1 MAKYETP
8 NEPSP
13 DIFYNVDCLHEALN
27 DSGYICSHDFTSKV
41 MTSIHTKPIRGAFLY
56 GMAGTG
62 KSYLPMVLAKV
73 LDRQLFVHQCTQ
85 GTREEDLLVKTM
97 PSENT
102 ISGVKIGHGKIF
114 QAAIESRKR
123 PVMLMLDEWDKTRP
137 SADGFFLD
145 FLQYGRLSLPGVED
159 GEVNANL
166 DNLTIFITA
175 NDEREFHEALLRR
188 FPMISVSPIEPA
200 DVVTALELTHK
211 SNKLI
216 PQMIDLYTRSI
227 SASLPKPATI
237 QELRQLMDAVELLG
251 SSSDWD
257 TLVYQYITKTPEN
270 HILLSNQAKVESIDI
285 DKLVKLRA
293 DDYGVD
299 EVPARNDI
307 NKPKMPSLRNLA
319 KFNKSFSPNIHI
331 PTDASVVF
339 KRNDKSDDCIMQLN
353 MDKDDPETASMPE
366 WGSITKKYDFLTDD
380 IVASS
385 IHIIHRK
392 RTYSSIEGEILIKDK
407 YITRQELVRMLRG
420 KWLVHKRDSN
430 EIIARHQKSTDK
442 YPVDLRWKEGEG
454 MEIIAPLAD
463 SYVGLKQIF
472 TLNAH
477 ENLAQIKAVTMLNNR
492 NMREISDS
500 QGTHLAV
507 RDLKSCVQ
515 SGTNVIGNS
524 VLKSMSEHNGYCQ
537 GIYICSPSG
546 DEACSSSDIP
556 HFHELLNGSGK
567 KYKLKSIPNGF
578 LVIANNL
585 HVCIEDIDK
594 YQFGKM
600 SILIEG
606 AVHPDIL
613 SRVLDWFGCIPLYKC
628 FQHDG
633 TLRDK
638 LEKAGWKIYHNN
650 VNALVKSGIYALF
663 VYDYVLFCGFLNA
676 YDATDEATLAIN
688 MKTKINRI
696 RALEKA
702 HKPNQG

>member
-1 MAKYETP
+1 MATYETP

-13 DIFYNVDCLHEALN
+13 DVLYNVDCLHGALN
-27 DSGYICSHDFTSKV
+27 DNGYVCSHDFTSKV
-41 MTSIHTKPIRGAFLY
+41 MTSIHTKPVRGAFLY

-62 KSYLPMVLAKV
+62 KSYLPMVLSKV

-102 ISGVKIGHGKIF
+102 ISGVKIGHGKLF

-188 FPMISVSPIEPA
+188 FPMISVNPIEPA

-211 SNKLI
+211 NNKLI

-270 HILLSNQAKVESIDI
+270 HILLSNQAKVESINI

-319 KFNKSFSPNIHI
+319 KFNKSFSPNNHI
-331 PTDASVVF
+331 PTDASIVL
-339 KRNDKSDDCIMQLN
+339 KRNEKSDDCIMQLN

-366 WGSITKKYDFLTDD
+366 WGSITKKYDFFTDD
-380 IVASS
+380 IVASEIS
-385 IHIIHRK
+385 ILHRK
-392 RTYSSIEGEILIKDK
+392 RQLEDIEGEILIKDK
-407 YITRQELVRMLRG
+407 YITRPELVRMLRG
-420 KWLVHKRDSN
+420 KWYVHKRDSN
-430 EIIARHQKSTDK
+430 EIIARHKKSTDSK
-442 YPVDLRWKEGEG
+442 PVDLRWKEGKG
-454 MEIIAPLAD
+454 MEIIAPLAGG
-463 SYVGLKQIF
+463 YVSLIQIF
-472 TLNAH
+472 TLNGS
-477 ENLAQIKAVTMLNNR
+477 ENLARIDAVEKLNSRRLLDIKSA
-492 NMREISDS
+492 
-500 QGTHLAV
+500 QGTYLAV
-507 RDLKSCVQ
+507 PNLKSCVA
-515 SGTNVIGNS
+515 SGAHLIGNS

-537 GIYICSPSG
+537 GTYICSPSG
-546 DEACSSSDIP
+546 NEACSSDDIP

-585 HVCIEDIDK
+585 HVCVEDINK
-594 YQFGKM
+594 YNFGMM

-613 SRVLDWFGCIPLYKC
+613 SKILDWFGHIPLYRC

-638 LEKAGWKIYHNN
+638 LEKAGWKIHHYN
-650 VNALVKSGIYALF
+650 VNALIKSGIYALF
-663 VYDYVLFCGFLNA
+663 VYDYVIFCGFLNA
-676 YDATDEATLAIN
+676 YDVTDESTLAIN

-702 HKPNQG
+702 HKPNQD

>member
-1 MAKYETP
+1 MAKQITP

-13 DIFYNVDCLHEALN
+13 DVLYNVDCLHGALN

-41 MTSIHTKPIRGAFLY
+41 MTSIHTKPVRGAFLY

-102 ISGVKIGHGKIF
+102 VSGVKIGHGKIF

-188 FPMISVSPIEPA
+188 FPMISVNPIEPA

-211 SNKLI
+211 DNRLI

-251 SSSDWD
+251 NSSDWD
-257 TLVYQYITKTPEN
+257 TLIYQYITKTPEN
-270 HILLSNQAKVESIDI
+270 HILLSRQAKVESINV
-285 DKLVKLRA
+285 DKLVKIKA

-299 EVPARNDI
+299 AVPSRNDI
-307 NKPKMPSLRNLA
+307 TKPKMPSLRNLA
-319 KFNKSFSPNIHI
+319 KFNKSFNTSKHI
-331 PTDASVVF
+331 PNDASIVF
-339 KRNDKSDDCIMQLN
+339 ERNSVSDDCIMQHN
-353 MDKDDPETASMPE
+353 MDLQDPELASMPK
-366 WGSITKKYDFLTDD
+366 WGSITEKYDFFTDD
-380 IVASS
+380 IVASEIDILHKKRILAS
-385 IHIIHRK
+385 IK
-392 RTYSSIEGEILIKDK
+392 GEILIKDK
-407 YITRQELVRMLRG
+407 YITRPELVRMLRG
-420 KWLVHKRDSN
+420 KWYVHKRDAN
-430 EIIARHQKSTDK
+430 EIIARHRKSTDSK
-442 YPVDLRWKEGEG
+442 PVDLRWKKGEG
-454 MEIIAPLAD
+454 MEIISPLED
-463 SYVGLKQIF
+463 SYVSLKQLF
-472 TLNAH
+472 TLNGH
-477 ENLAQIKAVTMLNNR
+477 ENLAHIEVAKNLCNKQLT
-492 NMREISDS
+492 EIESYQS
-500 QGTHLAV
+500 TYIAV
-507 RDLKSCVQ
+507 RNLMNCVT
-515 SGTNVIGNS
+515 SGSNVLGNS
-524 VLKSMSEHNGYCQ
+524 VLKSMSEHYGFCQ
-537 GIYICSPSG
+537 GLWITSPSG
-546 DEACSSSDIP
+546 NESCESSDIP
-556 HFHELLNGSGK
+556 HFQKILNGSGK
-567 KYKLKSIPNGF
+567 KYKIKSIPNGF
-578 LVIANNL
+578 MIIANNL
-585 HVCIEDIDK
+585 HLCVEDIG
-594 YQFGKM
+594 QFRFGKM

-613 SRVLDWFGCIPLYKC
+613 SKILDWFVHIPLYRC

-638 LEKAGWKIYHNN
+638 LERAGWKIHHYN
-650 VNALVKSGIYALF
+650 VNALEKGGVYALF
-663 VYDYVLFCGFLNA
+663 VYDYVIFCSFLKA
-676 YDATDEATLAIN
+676 YDSDDGTTLAIN

-696 RALEKA
+696 KALEKA
-702 HKPNQG
+702 HKPNTD